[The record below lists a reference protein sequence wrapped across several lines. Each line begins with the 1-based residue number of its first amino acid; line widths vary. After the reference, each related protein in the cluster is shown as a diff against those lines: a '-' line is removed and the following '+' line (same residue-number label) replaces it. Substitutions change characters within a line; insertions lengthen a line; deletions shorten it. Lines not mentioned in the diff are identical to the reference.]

1 MLSDEVLEVANA
13 AIAKRFELRDEVL
26 NGELTALSTSIE
38 RAAEGEPLARH
49 GVKLRVIC
57 EQDLSDRAQIIWSSL
72 KRACQQGRVKR
83 DGVLLEDLME
93 LTSELM
99 RQESIRLAGTLSSY
113 RDHINPL
120 LTGSR
125 RKDAKWLSQQTRMAM
140 EKYARDIEQFARKKA
155 G

>member
-1 MLSDEVLEVANA
+1 MLNDEILKVVNE
-13 AIAKRFELRDEVL
+13 AIHNRFELRDEVL
-26 NGELTALSTSIE
+26 NTELQSLSMAVQRT
-38 RAAEGEPLARH
+38 AEGDPLARH

-57 EQDLSDRAQIIWSSL
+57 EQDLSDRAQIIWSAL
-72 KRACQQGRVKR
+72 KRACERANVKR
-83 DGVLLEDLME
+83 DEALLNDLME

-125 RKDAKWLSQQTRMAM
+125 RKDAQWLSHQTRMAM
-140 EKYARDIEQFARKKA
+140 EKYARDIENFAHKKA

>member
-1 MLSDEVLEVANA
+1 MLRDDILKVANE
-13 AIAKRFELRDEVL
+13 AIHNRFELRDEVL
-26 NGELTALSTSIE
+26 NTELQSLSMAVQRT
-38 RAAEGEPLARH
+38 AEGDPLARH

-72 KRACQQGRVKR
+72 KRACEKARVKR
-83 DGVLLEDLME
+83 GHALLNDLME

-113 RDHINPL
+113 RDHVNPL
-120 LTGSR
+120 LTGSA
-125 RKDAKWLSQQTRMAM
+125 RKDAKWLSHQTRMAM
-140 EKYARDIEQFARKKA
+140 EKYSSEIELFVRKKA